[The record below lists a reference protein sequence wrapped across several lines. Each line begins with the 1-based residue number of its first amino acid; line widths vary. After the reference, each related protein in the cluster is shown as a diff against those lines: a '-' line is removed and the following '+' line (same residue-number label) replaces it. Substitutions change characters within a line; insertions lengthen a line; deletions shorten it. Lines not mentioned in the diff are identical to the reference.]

1 MQDKSIFQGI
11 VRPVDDVASQF
22 IASNQTTINL
32 AVALLLG
39 AIVGLER
46 GWDAREQKSGER
58 IAGIRTFSLVGL
70 LGGLAAVL
78 AAEITVW
85 AFPVLLLSVVAM
97 GLVAYSERLEHIRN
111 FSITGL
117 VGMLLTFCFGA
128 VAVAVDPVIA
138 TAAAVITAIILDNK
152 EEIHGWVQKLQA
164 HELDAALKLLLIS
177 VVMLPLLPNE
187 RMGPGGALNPR
198 EIWWMVVMI
207 ASISFVGYF
216 AIRVAGARKGILFTS
231 LFAGLSSSTALTL
244 HFARQSRSNEG
255 FSPQF
260 AAGILIACGTMFPRI
275 LVYCLVINAALLP
288 SLIWPVLVMT
298 ILLYGPALYIWQKNS
313 KQLQVSQPSLSQNP
327 LDLSSALVF
336 GLLLTAILLL
346 GEFLKNAFGDAG
358 IFALAATSGVADV
371 DAITLSLTRMSNNGL
386 AMDTAVLG
394 IVIAAAVNNLVKS
407 GIAWSIGNRQTG
419 LLVAGPMVLS
429 LGAGLLVAWIQ

>member
-1 MQDKSIFQGI
+1 M
-11 VRPVDDVASQF
+11 DDVASQF

-70 LGGLAAVL
+70 LGGISAVL
-78 AAEITVW
+78 ASEITVW

-138 TAAAVITAIILDNK
+138 TAAAVVTAIILDNK
-152 EEIHGWVQKLQA
+152 QEIHGWVQKLQA

-187 RMGPGGALNPR
+187 RMGPGGVLNPR

-275 LVYCLVINAALLP
+275 LVYCLVINTALLP
-288 SLIWPVLVMT
+288 SLVWPVLVMT

-358 IFALAATSGVADV
+358 IFALAATPGVADV

-429 LGAGLLVAWIQ
+429 LGAGLLGAWIQ